1 MKKTVKIMSVL
12 LVLMFAMTIVANI
25 ALAAEPAA
33 DTGGL
38 GIVISA
44 PTDTAASNLKTAG
57 GKIIG
62 YVQIVGAVVAI
73 LMVVVIG
80 VKYIAASSEG
90 KAEYKK
96 NMIPYLVGAVL
107 VFAGSQIAG
116 MVYNF
121 VTSTATGM

>member
-1 MKKTVKIMSVL
+1 MKKITAVL
-12 LVLMFAMTIVANI
+12 L
-25 ALAAEPAA
+25 
-33 DTGGL
+33 
-38 GIVISA
+38 
-44 PTDTAASNLKTAG
+44 
-57 GKIIG
+57 
-62 YVQIVGAVVAI
+62 AI

-121 VTSTATGM
+121 ITSTTTGM